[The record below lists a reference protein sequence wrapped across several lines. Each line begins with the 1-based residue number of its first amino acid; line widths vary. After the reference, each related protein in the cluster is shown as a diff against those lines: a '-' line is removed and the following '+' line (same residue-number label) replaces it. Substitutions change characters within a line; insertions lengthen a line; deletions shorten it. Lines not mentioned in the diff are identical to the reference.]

1 MCGINN
7 NLVALN
13 YRRRLVVRTF
23 HLSYLSMKSKSWQIM
38 ISFNS
43 KITRLIFYIR
53 IEMNSFRYIGT
64 SSKWQQ
70 QVETVETE
78 KHLLEVYRGQGVLAG
93 WQIEVNRWALTSY
106 FRPTSPS
113 YRHSKKQQYLHHLI
127 VFVVSVNS

>member
-1 MCGINN
+1 
-7 NLVALN
+7 
-13 YRRRLVVRTF
+13 
-23 HLSYLSMKSKSWQIM
+23 
-38 ISFNS
+38 
-43 KITRLIFYIR
+43 
-53 IEMNSFRYIGT
+53 MNSFRYIGT

-127 VFVVSVNS
+127 VLVVSVNS